1 MIRGYIISKDKN
13 IIDEFYK
20 NIRQFVEIHYTY
32 VSKEYRIDFWSYE
45 SFSLYEYLYD
55 CVFKYYIMDNVE
67 YCVEFKIGEEQY
79 GR

>member
-1 MIRGYIISKDKN
+1 MVRGYIISKDKN
-13 IIDEFYK
+13 VIDEFYK
-20 NIRQFVEIHYTY
+20 NIRQFVEIRCTY
-32 VSKEYRIDFWSYE
+32 ISKEYRIDFWSYE

-67 YCVEFKIGEEQY
+67 YCVEFKIGEESY